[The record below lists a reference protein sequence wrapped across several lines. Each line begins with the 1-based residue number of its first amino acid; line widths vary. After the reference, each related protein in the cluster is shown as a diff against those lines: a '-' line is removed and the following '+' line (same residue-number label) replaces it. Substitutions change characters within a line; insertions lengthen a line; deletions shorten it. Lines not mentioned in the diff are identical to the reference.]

1 MKYDENGDLNES
13 WKILSYFANGGEVV
27 TTGSFMIQNL
37 SSYSVKLLHAAS
49 ERNSPGDLFAAECF
63 DQLLSTNSLDL
74 VFNVILR

>member
-1 MKYDENGDLNES
+1 M
-13 WKILSYFANGGEVV
+13 V

-37 SSYSVKLLHAAS
+37 SSYSVILLHAAS